1 MPVGPWAV
9 ADLDSS
15 SEDRRAAAGVSVV
28 ATSDLSE
35 DKWVAVGSLVV
46 VVVVDSSSSED
57 RRVEVRWWSEGKQA
71 AVVV

>member
-1 MPVGPWAV
+1 V

-35 DKWVAVGSLVV
+35 DKWVAVGSSGVV